1 MACLGNNCIG
11 SGECWDV
18 REFREQITRL
28 DCPYTDCK
36 PLCGTCDIAAW
47 APTGL
52 PAGQSFEY
60 SILPGPGGCIGGSA
74 TCKRSDDLICSS
86 ISLLGPGGVTIASQT
101 NTGTVIANLA
111 CQGDGTFTG
120 NGVTGINQLSCV
132 FTDCVAPC
140 KSCNTAA
147 LLPTN
152 PPADVSIINE
162 DVAIIPCKI
171 SQVTCK
177 NANDLICEKITI
189 TGTTAIGGD
198 VILSESMNAQT
209 NLVYLDCQL
218 DATIQEINGLA
229 VTAVNCQ
236 LTNCKP
242 PCETCDCTQYAPTST
257 PADSSFTYVKT
268 AAPGT
273 CTTVEV
279 TCKRTDTQV
288 CDIGIRMVG
297 YPNFASGTQVDSVS
311 ALLTC
316 DNNGQFTYGGT
327 TIDMELACVYTNC
340 ADARSHP
347 PIITL
352 PEACTTCNTA
362 ALLPTNI
369 PPEYTFEIEEYLVPC
384 KVSLITCKRTDDQV
398 CETVEITATTLSGT
412 PITSSNSNSGFA
424 SLDLE
429 CQNDGTFKNSALT
442 ETVTGLTCELV
453 NCRQPCQTCDLT
465 LAAPQNLPAGSTFE
479 FTELAAPGAC
489 KETEITCKRTDNQV
503 CDIGIRMVGNPDFAA
518 GSQVDSVSTILTCDV
533 TGNYFFGATVI
544 DTQLACVY
552 NNCAEKCSTC
562 DINAIVPVMNPGT
575 TFVTEELSPPGTCK
589 DTSITCKRTDT
600 LQCTSISIIAT
611 TTGPDV
617 TVTTGFGSP
626 GNPITSV
633 SAVLSCNPD
642 GKYEVLDQGT
652 DAAGCKK
659 ITFRASRTDTDFCVF
674 LDLTAT
680 TPGGT
685 INIKDGNEDTAAYAD
700 LTCAADGTYSH
711 NGVSGITA
719 ITFNT
724 LCF

>member
-11 SGECWDV
+11 AGECWDV

-36 PLCGTCDIAAW
+36 PLCATCDIAAW

-52 PAGQSFEY
+52 PAGQTFEY

-86 ISLLGPGGVTIASQT
+86 ISLLGPGGVTIATQT
-101 NTGTVIANLA
+101 NTGTVTTNLA

-120 NGVTGINQLSCV
+120 NGVTGINQFSCV

-177 NANDLICEKITI
+177 NANGLTCERITI
-189 TGTTAIGGD
+189 TGTTAIGGE
-198 VILSESMNAQT
+198 VTLSDAMNAQT
-209 NLVYLDCQL
+209 NLVYLYCQL
-218 DATIQEINGLA
+218 DRTIKDTVGIT
-229 VTAVNCQ
+229 VTAINCQ

-242 PCETCDCTQYAPTST
+242 PCETCDITQYAPTST
-257 PADSSFTYVKT
+257 PADTSFTYVKT

-288 CDIGIRMVG
+288 CDIGIRMLG
-297 YPNFASGTQVDSVS
+297 YPNFASGTQVDAVSVV
-311 ALLTC
+311 LTC
-316 DNNGQFTYGGT
+316 DNNGQFAYGGT
-327 TIDMELACVYTNC
+327 TIDQPLACVYTNC
-340 ADARSHP
+340 VGTFYFFLDELILCPRSRDACLFVIP
-347 PIITL
+347 D
-352 PEACTTCNTA
+352 EQACTTCNAA
-362 ALLPTNI
+362 ALLPTTI
-369 PPEYTFEIEEYLVPC
+369 PPEYTFEIEDAFAPC
-384 KVSLITCKRTDDQV
+384 KISQIICKRTDDQI
-398 CETVEITATTLSGT
+398 CETATITGTTLSGT
-412 PITSSNSNSGFA
+412 PVTETFSNTGLV
-424 SLDLE
+424 SLVVE
-429 CQNDGTFKNSALT
+429 CQNDKTFKDSSSLV
-442 ETVTGLTCELV
+442 ETVTGITCELV

-489 KETEITCKRTDNQV
+489 KETEITCKRTDTQV
-503 CDIGIRMVGNPDFAA
+503 CDIGIRMVGNPDLAA

-533 TGNYFFGATVI
+533 TGNYFFGATEFAPAGACKE
-544 DTQLACVY
+544 TQ
-552 NNCAEKCSTC
+552 
-562 DINAIVPVMNPGT
+562 
-575 TFVTEELSPPGTCK
+575 
-589 DTSITCKRTDT
+589 ITCKRTDT
-600 LQCTSISIIAT
+600 LQCTSISITAT

-633 SAVLSCNPD
+633 STVLSCNPD
-642 GKYEVLDQGT
+642 GKYEVLRPISQ
-652 DAAGCKK
+652 
-659 ITFRASRTDTDFCVF
+659 
-674 LDLTAT
+674 
-680 TPGGT
+680 
-685 INIKDGNEDTAAYAD
+685 
-700 LTCAADGTYSH
+700 LTCNFVGCAPPREFQLLFPGASTCPY
-711 NGVSGITA
+711 VYV
-719 ITFNT
+719 F
-724 LCF
+724 